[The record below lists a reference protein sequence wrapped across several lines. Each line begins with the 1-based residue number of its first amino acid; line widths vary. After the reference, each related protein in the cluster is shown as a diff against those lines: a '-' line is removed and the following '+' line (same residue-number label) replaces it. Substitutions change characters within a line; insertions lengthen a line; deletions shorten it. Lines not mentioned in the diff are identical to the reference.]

1 MLQPMKAL
9 LRCRGDGVLCTA
21 AQGRPH
27 CSLMSYVTDPSCD
40 TVIMATLKYS
50 TKFKNIMENPRV
62 SLLVDTRDSRGRGDH
77 GAVQALTVA
86 GNIEIEADK
95 ARDAEARARLLE
107 RHPLVRP
114 ILEDPDSVLLYVRIE
129 SFLLLDGPTR
139 ASFETN
145 PGGRR
150 TGEAT

>member
-9 LRCRGDGVLCTA
+9 LRSRGDGVLCTA
-21 AQGRPH
+21 AHGRPH

-40 TVIMATLKYS
+40 TVIMATLKHS
-50 TKFKNIMENPRV
+50 TKFENITENPRV
-62 SLLVDTRDSRGRGDH
+62 SLLVDTRDSPGRGDH

-86 GNIEIEADK
+86 GEIEIEAETPI
-95 ARDAEARARLLE
+95 DAESRARLLE

-114 ILEDPDSVLLYVRIE
+114 ILEHPDSVLLYVRIE

-139 ASFETN
+139 ASFEAN
-145 PGGRR
+145 PASRPAS
-150 TGEAT
+150 EAS